1 MPHVIIVLR
10 ILIVPTFAKISM
22 NNPNVRTR
30 VIMDRI
36 FDVVSAKAWRN
47 GTDQTRVLQTTI
59 VRHTTA
65 TVVTRY
71 PTVTTRTIIAN
82 VHTVCQIMI
91 AEVPSAMQG
100 RFHSVEVIPA
110 NATDMS
116 MVIGSRG
123 LPGLA
128 ARAPVGM
135 VR

>member
-1 MPHVIIVLR
+1 M
-10 ILIVPTFAKISM
+10 
-22 NNPNVRTR
+22 
-30 VIMDRI
+30 
-36 FDVVSAKAWRN
+36 
-47 GTDQTRVLQTTI
+47 
-59 VRHTTA
+59 
-65 TVVTRY
+65 
-71 PTVTTRTIIAN
+71 RTIIAN

-123 LPGLA
+123 LSGLA